1 MYEEPKITILFLT
14 NEDILNGSP
23 NDGGN
28 SSGNNE
34 NLWEDENAGDWV

>member
-28 SSGNNE
+28 NE